1 MAKLEVLQYP
11 DDRLRLKAEPV
22 TDFGP
27 QTQQVIQ
34 DMFDTLYGSENCAGY
49 AAIQM
54 NIQQQIIVI
63 DLSLEKNQ
71 PLLLINP
78 EIIATEGETYEPE
91 GCMSVPE
98 VFASVKRAKW
108 VHVKAQDKDGNEF
121 EIKDDTFLSKCI
133 QHEIDHLNGILFIDY
148 LSPLKRQRLEKK
160 LKKRGIKINV

>member
-1 MAKLEVLQYP
+1 MPMLEVLQYP
-11 DDRLRLKAEPV
+11 DERLRLKAEPV

-27 QTQQVIQ
+27 ETQKIID
-34 DMFDTLYGSENCAGY
+34 DMFETLYGSENCAGY

-54 NIQQQIIVI
+54 NIQKQIIVI
-63 DLSLEKNQ
+63 DLSVEKNQ
-71 PLLLINP
+71 PLCLVNP
-78 EIIATEGETYEPE
+78 NIVDQQGDTYEPE

-108 VHVKAQDKDGNEF
+108 VHLQALDRHGNSF

-148 LSPLKRQRLEKK
+148 LSPLKRQRLDKK
-160 LKKRGIKINV
+160 LKKLGIKIDI